1 MLIDPMQRP
10 PTAIREP
17 IHFLYTVNNINQTME
32 HETTTAQAQSQDR
45 RMENSQRVLI
55 PIPVLYESN
64 HIANITGVGTS
75 GREYIQCVDTN
86 NVILGFD
93 QLIHTLVAARGRIT
107 RHTVQT
113 VTDRLCLSLRGNQ
126 IRVNTW
132 KNKLLGWGYTTNGTV
147 ACICNSLSLGHVTA
161 GVGTVAGGTP
171 PTQIIHLPET
181 PMDLP
186 SFTDGGL
193 SIVAEIDEW
202 SDVDTVEM
210 YAPLEEMV
218 YEDGEYDSGIDYP
231 EEEEEEELG
240 GTDHVR
246 PVMIQELVNI
256 INGQLEGDGEQARQ
270 GTTVVRDIQHLL
282 RRSSQQGQ
290 QCTICCDDF
299 TDADKH
305 VAPPCGDPTHRVCHS
320 CLARYAT
327 NWTCHCVSAN
337 QPYVS
342 CPHEGCDAMYD
353 PAVVDGLISEA
364 DQRRLKERIARF
376 ERLQTVHYQCPKC
389 HERVAT
395 PSNVVRDR
403 CPGTTAVRCSKCQQ
417 ESCYHCLA
425 DLPPGSVAQM
435 QNATIPLHL
444 CGVCITPHAPLPG
457 EFNRYVGK
465 QTLNS
470 PIPRNYEL
478 TKADVVRELVH
489 IVEDPALATKC
500 RGCDAAMCRTTQ
512 CMELTHCGVRRCTCC
527 GMSGLMFENHLI
539 DHWGRD
545 GRFGTCPRW
554 MSDSYWHMVTH
565 ARTRC
570 VEGAC
575 HSDTHD
581 CTAKEHEPYREQV
594 LGARRLRHFHRV
606 LGSLPVPLQ
615 KQVFASIVERGE
627 GKLSEMLNRLQ
638 VARTHGGIV

>member
-1 MLIDPMQRP
+1 
-10 PTAIREP
+10 
-17 IHFLYTVNNINQTME
+17 V
-32 HETTTAQAQSQDR
+32 S
-45 RMENSQRVLI
+45 I
-55 PIPVLYESN
+55 PIPVIYEST
-64 HIANITGVGTS
+64 HIANVTGVGTS
-75 GREYIQCVDTN
+75 GREYIQYVNTN
-86 NVILGFD
+86 HVILGFD
-93 QLIHTLVAARGRIT
+93 QLINALVANRGRIT

-113 VTDRLCLSLRGNQ
+113 VTERLYLSLRGNH

-132 KNKLLGWGYTTNGTV
+132 KNKLLGWGHTANGTV
-147 ACICNSLSLGHVTA
+147 ACICNSLSI
-161 GVGTVAGGTP
+161 P
-171 PTQIIHLPET
+171 PTTNPVVQPTTQINYIVHLPEA

-186 SFTDGGL
+186 SFTDDDL
-193 SIVAEIDEW
+193 SVLTVDDEW
-202 SDVDTVEM
+202 GDM
-210 YAPLEEMV
+210 PPLEAMVEEMV
-218 YEDGEYDSGIDYP
+218 YEEDESDSGIDYP
-231 EEEEEEELG
+231 EEEEEEELR
-240 GTDHVR
+240 GTMMQNAER
-246 PVMIQELVNI
+246 AMIQAVTENI
-256 INGQLEGDGEQARQ
+256 IEHIEDWPEQERRR
-270 GTTVVRDIQHLL
+270 GTTIVRNIQHLL
-282 RRSSQQGQ
+282 HHRRPLSQPLQ

-299 TDADKH
+299 TDADKD
-305 VAPPCGDPTHRVCHS
+305 VVPPCGDPTHRVCHS

-353 PAVVDGLISEA
+353 FDVINGLISEA
-364 DQRRLKERIARF
+364 DQQRLKELIARF
-376 ERLQTVHYQCPKC
+376 ERLQMVHYQCPKC
-389 HERVAT
+389 HERVAV
-395 PSNVVRDR
+395 PSDVVRDR

-435 QNATIPLHL
+435 RRSAVPQHL
-444 CGVCITPHAPLPG
+444 CGVCATSHAPLPG

-478 TKADVVRELVH
+478 TKDDVMRELEY

-500 RGCDAAMCRTTQ
+500 RGCNAAMCRTTQ
-512 CMELTHCGVRRCTCC
+512 CMELTHCGIRRCTCC

-570 VEGAC
+570 VEGVC

-581 CTAKEHEPYREQV
+581 CTVKEHEPYREQV

-615 KQVFASIVERGE
+615 QQVFASIGERGE

-638 VARTHGGIV
+638 VARMHGGVV

>member
-1 MLIDPMQRP
+1 
-10 PTAIREP
+10 
-17 IHFLYTVNNINQTME
+17 ME
-32 HETTTAQAQSQDR
+32 HETTTTETQTQR
-45 RMENSQRVLI
+45 RIMENSQRVSI
-55 PIPVLYESN
+55 PIPVIYEST
-64 HIANITGVGTS
+64 HIANVTGVGTS
-75 GREYIQCVDTN
+75 GREYIQYVDTN

-93 QLIHTLVAARGRIT
+93 QLVNALVAGRERIT

-113 VTDRLCLSLRGNQ
+113 VSDRLYLSLRGNH

-132 KNKLLGWGYTTNGTV
+132 KNKLLGWGYTANGTV
-147 ACICNSLSLGHVTA
+147 ACICNSLSI
-161 GVGTVAGGTP
+161 P
-171 PTQIIHLPET
+171 PTTTTVSSNPVAHPTHIIHLPEA

-186 SFTDGGL
+186 SFTDDDDM
-193 SIVAEIDEW
+193 SADEW
-202 SDVDTVEM
+202 SEM
-210 YAPLEEMV
+210 PPLEEIVEEDMADVV
-218 YEDGEYDSGIDYP
+218 YEDEGSDSGIDYP
-231 EEEEEEELG
+231 EEEEDERRETMHGVLRAMTEDILGQMEEWTE
-240 GTDHVR
+240 D
-246 PVMIQELVNI
+246 
-256 INGQLEGDGEQARQ
+256 QARRQ
-270 GTTVVRDIQHLL
+270 GANVVRNIQHLL
-282 RRSSQQGQ
+282 HRRRSQQPQQ

-299 TDADKH
+299 TDADKD
-305 VAPPCGDPTHRVCHS
+305 VVPPCGDPTHRVCHS

-353 PAVVDGLISEA
+353 PDVINGLISEA
-364 DQRRLKERIARF
+364 DQQRLKELIARF
-376 ERLQTVHYQCPKC
+376 ERLQMVHYQCPKC
-389 HERVAT
+389 HERVAV
-395 PSNVVRDR
+395 PSDVVRDR

-425 DLPPGSVAQM
+425 DLPLGSVAQM
-435 QNATIPLHL
+435 QSSTVPQHL
-444 CGVCITPHAPLPG
+444 CGVCATSHAPLPG

-478 TKADVVRELVH
+478 TKDDVLRELEY

-500 RGCDAAMCRTTQ
+500 RGCNAAMCRTTQ
-512 CMELTHCGVRRCTCC
+512 CMELTHCGIRRCTCC

-570 VEGAC
+570 VEGVC

-581 CTAKEHEPYREQV
+581 CTVKEHEPYREQV

-615 KQVFASIVERGE
+615 KQVFASIAERGE

-638 VARTHGGIV
+638 VARMHGGIV